1 MHASLPPTPE
11 AADAAGQVRPGAVMT
26 GGDWAADL
34 ARCGESRRPW
44 LREQSLW
51 ALWVYRFGRR
61 VDALPYG
68 LRKRLQLRA
77 YGLLFRLVET
87 VTGISLPK
95 ETAVGPGLR
104 IFHFGGVFVHQAAVL
119 GSGCTLRQGVTIGN
133 RVAGG
138 PCPVLEDG
146 VELGAYA
153 QVIGGVRLGAGCRVG
168 AMAVVL
174 CDVPPGHTAVGNPAR
189 VCAPVR
195 ETPHGTRGPGR
206 ATHGLA

>member
-1 MHASLPPTPE
+1 MHETATAAAQPPRE
-11 AADAAGQVRPGAVMT
+11 RSDS
-26 GGDWAADL
+26 DWAADL
-34 ARCGESRRPW
+34 ARCNESNRPF

-61 VDALPYG
+61 VDAMPRG
-68 LRKRLQLRA
+68 LRQRLLSKA
-77 YGLLFRLVET
+77 YSLLFRTVET
-87 VTGISLPK
+87 WTGISIPK
-95 ETAVGPGLR
+95 ETRVGPGLR
-104 IFHFGGVFVHQAAVL
+104 IFHFGGIFVHPGSVL

-153 QVIGGVRLGAGCRVG
+153 QVIGGIRLGAGCRVG

-189 VCAPVR
+189 IVAAAPEAR
-195 ETPHGTRGPGR
+195 HG
-206 ATHGLA
+206 